1 MSTFELIPKL
11 QQPHGL
17 GRRRYDALGRD
28 EVREVPSLSNLALQ
42 ATFKGYGRWPK
53 WGALK
58 ALIDI
63 QRKWIGLRLLA
74 AIQAAE
80 LIAETLQGK
89 ILGYTPVN
97 TYADVRHMRR
107 YRRLQSALRTSQAR
121 VHTLAI
127 TQSV

>member
-11 QQPHGL
+11 QQPNGL
-17 GRRRYDALGRD
+17 GRLGRD
-28 EVREVPSLSNLALQ
+28 DVREVPSLSNLALQ
-42 ATFKGYGRWPK
+42 AMFKGYGRWPK

-63 QRKWIGLRLLA
+63 QRKWIVLRLQAL
-74 AIQAAE
+74 IQAGE

-89 ILGYTPVN
+89 ILGYNPIN

-107 YRRLQSALRTSQAR
+107 YRRLQLALRTSQAR

-127 TQSV
+127 TQTV

>member
-17 GRRRYDALGRD
+17 IRRYDALGRD
-28 EVREVPSLSNLALQ
+28 DVREVPSLSNLALQ
-42 ATFKGYGRWPK
+42 AMFKGYGRWPK

-63 QRKWIGLRLLA
+63 QRKWIVLRMLA
-74 AIQAAE
+74 LIQAVE

-89 ILGYTPVN
+89 ILGYIQIN
-97 TYADVRHMRR
+97 TYANVQHMRR
-107 YRRLQSALRTSQAR
+107 YLRLQLALRTSQAR

>member
-17 GRRRYDALGRD
+17 GRQYDALGR
-28 EVREVPSLSNLALQ
+28 EVRDEVPSLSNLALQ
-42 ATFKGYGRWPK
+42 AVFKGYGRWPK

-63 QRKWIGLRLLA
+63 QRKWIALRLLA
-74 AIQAAE
+74 LIQAGE

-89 ILGYTPVN
+89 ILGYIPIN
-97 TYADVRHMRR
+97 TYANVRHMRR

>member
-17 GRRRYDALGRD
+17 GRRYDALGRD
-28 EVREVPSLSNLALQ
+28 DVREVPSLSNLALQ
-42 ATFKGYGRWPK
+42 AMFKGYGRWPK

-63 QRKWIGLRLLA
+63 QRKWIVSRLLA
-74 AIQAAE
+74 LIQAGE

-89 ILGYTPVN
+89 ILGYIPIN

-107 YRRLQSALRTSQAR
+107 YRRLQLALRTSQAR

>member
-17 GRRRYDALGRD
+17 GHRYDELGRD
-28 EVREVPSLSNLALQ
+28 DVREMPSLSNLALQ
-42 ATFKGYGRWPK
+42 AMFKGYGRWPK

-58 ALIDI
+58 ALVDI
-63 QRKWIGLRLLA
+63 QRKWIVLRLLA
-74 AIQAAE
+74 LVQAAE

-89 ILGYTPVN
+89 ILGYTPIN

-107 YRRLQSALRTSQAR
+107 YRRLQLALRTSQAR
-121 VHTLAI
+121 VHTMAI
-127 TQSV
+127 TQRV

>member
-11 QQPHGL
+11 QQPHRL
-17 GRRRYDALGRD
+17 GRRYDALGRD
-28 EVREVPSLSNLALQ
+28 TSEVPSLSNLALQ
-42 ATFKGYGRWPK
+42 AMFKGYGKWPK

-63 QRKWIGLRLLA
+63 QRKWLRTRLLA
-74 AIQAAE
+74 LFQAAE

-89 ILGYTPVN
+89 ILGYIPTN
-97 TYADVRHMRR
+97 TYAEVQHMRR
-107 YRRLQSALRTSQAR
+107 YRRLQLALRTSQAR

-127 TQSV
+127 TQRV